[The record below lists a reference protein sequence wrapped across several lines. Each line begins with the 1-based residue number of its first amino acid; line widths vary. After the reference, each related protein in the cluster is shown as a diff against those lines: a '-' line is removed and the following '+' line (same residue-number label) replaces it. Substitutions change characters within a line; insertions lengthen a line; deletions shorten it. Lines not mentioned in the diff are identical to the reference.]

1 MAVNRQSCHCLFH
14 LTANKLYT
22 DGHMPSAKPLKRFPF
37 LDPNVEYVT
46 SSKLRLLN
54 MKVLRSLRKP
64 MIVTTREKGPCA
76 VILSYETYMSMQTV
90 IMSGIGPML
99 ERVCGEGE

>member
-1 MAVNRQSCHCLFH
+1 MFH
-14 LTANKLYT
+14 LTDNKLYT
-22 DGHMPSAKPLKRFPF
+22 DEHMPSAKPLKRFPF

-54 MKVLRSLRKP
+54 MKALRALRKP

-76 VILSYETYMSMQTV
+76 VILSYDTYMSMQTV

-99 ERVCGEGE
+99 DKAIGKGE